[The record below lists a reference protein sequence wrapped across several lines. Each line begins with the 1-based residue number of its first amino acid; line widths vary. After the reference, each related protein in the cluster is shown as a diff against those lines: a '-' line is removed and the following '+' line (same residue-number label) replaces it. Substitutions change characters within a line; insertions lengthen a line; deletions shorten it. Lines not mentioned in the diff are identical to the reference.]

1 MPRAKKE
8 KEVIYYQ
15 ILNSENKPV
24 RLLNSFSEIG
34 IIPVKCG
41 KSFNGRARA
50 ISHVRRFLAHVQNP
64 PTYFNIKNSGRFK
77 VDAKFVEKDELI
89 REIFS
94 LKIQAFRP
102 AEIEELTFHL
112 DKIK

>member
-1 MPRAKKE
+1 MARVKKE
-8 KEVIYYQ
+8 KEIIYYQ

-50 ISHVRRFLAHVQNP
+50 ISHVRRFLAYVQNP
-64 PTYFNIKNSGRFK
+64 PAYFNVKNNAKFK
-77 VDAKFVEKDELI
+77 VEANFVEKDELI
-89 REIFS
+89 KEIFA

-102 AEIEELTFHL
+102 AEIEDLTFHL
-112 DKIK
+112 DKLK